1 MRDLDSLGLD
11 PQDLE
16 ALYGLSPIK
25 KHKRR
30 KLPRWVRWAAAVLL
44 AVICVAGAELL
55 ACRHFEPELYEAV
68 VEPVRETARQASRA
82 LQRAWGGVCRAGSA
96 AAGGIGQA
104 ASALADRAG
113 EARDSFRAWMEAHSA
128 PPPEEAEDGEMDGP
142 LAQPEIAPPMEMLN
156 PLISN
161 LVERDGLR
169 VLTGGGVDVVYYN
182 QTDEARADQK
192 YGSDP
197 LSTHGC
203 GPTAMAMVVS
213 TLRPENV
220 TPIDMA
226 NFCTESGYWANRQ
239 GSYLSIVNGVADAYS
254 LTCTSLPPAELNH
267 DDFKARLNSG
277 HLAVALMRKGHF
289 TTSGHFIVLR
299 GTTADGKILVS
310 DPASLERSLTPWDLQ
325 LILDELSYSRS
336 AGSPLWLLSYDVPT
350 G

>member
-1 MRDLDSLGLD
+1 MRQSEHKILKIVSAVLLLAIICIGGVELIVCRIAA
-11 PQDLE
+11 PE
-16 ALYGLSPIK
+16 LYSQITEPVRQFVAE
-25 KHKRR
+25 KRDN
-30 KLPRWVRWAAAVLL
+30 LLQFNQQFVENITLAAETITQQTAAMAAAV
-44 AVICVAGAELL
+44 
-55 ACRHFEPELYEAV
+55 
-68 VEPVRETARQASRA
+68 
-82 LQRAWGGVCRAGSA
+82 
-96 AAGGIGQA
+96 
-104 ASALADRAG
+104 
-113 EARDSFRAWMEAHSA
+113 
-128 PPPEEAEDGEMDGP
+128 EEAQLPQDETEPLPPAP
-142 LAQPEIAPPMEMLN
+142 LAGDPDITS
-156 PLISN
+156 LI
-161 LVERDGLR
+161 EKDGHLY
-169 VLTGGGVDVVYYN
+169 LTGSEPNMIYYN
-182 QTDEARADQK
+182 QKSEPWASKNYGTDLIAG
-192 YGSDP
+192 Y
-197 LSTHGC
+197 GC

-267 DDFKARLNSG
+267 DDFKARLDSG